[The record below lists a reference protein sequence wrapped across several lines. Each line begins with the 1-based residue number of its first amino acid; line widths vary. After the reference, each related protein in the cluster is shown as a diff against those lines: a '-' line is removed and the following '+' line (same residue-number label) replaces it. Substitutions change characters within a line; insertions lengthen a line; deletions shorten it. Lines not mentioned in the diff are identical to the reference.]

1 MRQRSDNFD
10 RVTLLLRRGD
20 LAKLREMARQKGC
33 FTRIGPNTGEPSVAM
48 LVRAIIDEQAL
59 EFSIDLAKN
68 TTQDPA
74 EQAEYLKR
82 AVAILEPQLAELK
95 VQVDDMIRTLERRG
109 QAALKPQVTA
119 QAEAGESAEA
129 TE

>member
-74 EQAEYLKR
+74 EQADYLKR
-82 AVAILEPQLAELK
+82 AIALLEPQLAELK
-95 VQVDDMIRTLERRG
+95 IQVDDMIRTLERRG
-109 QAALKPQVTA
+109 QAERG
-119 QAEAGESAEA
+119 AEVAADVSVGESAEA
-129 TE
+129 R